1 MENKDLSL
9 IMTFKNEDGKE
20 STVTLK
26 QVKETITSAEIEAAM
41 DVIISTDIFSSTGGN
56 LVSKIKAQVVDKAI
70 EEYKFA

>member
-26 QVKETITSAEIEAAM
+26 QIREDITSAEIEATM

-56 LVSKIKAQVVDKAI
+56 IVSKIKAQVVDKTV
-70 EEYKFA
+70 EEHKFN

>member
-26 QVKETITSAEIEAAM
+26 QVKEGITSAEIEAAM

-56 LVSKIKAQVVDKAI
+56 LVSKVKAQVVDKAI
-70 EEYKFA
+70 EEHKFA

>member
-1 MENKDLSL
+1 MDNKELSL

-26 QVKETITSAEIEAAM
+26 QVRADLTSAEIEAAM

-56 LVSKIKAQVVDKAI
+56 LVSKIKAQVVDKTV
-70 EEYKFA
+70 EEHKFN